1 MKLKKKSIN
10 KKDKK
15 KLPESTRVNLPN
27 LRPGL

>member
-1 MKLKKKSIN
+1 MKLKKN
-10 KKDKK
+10 QLTKKIK